1 MMKLIISKIAD
12 ENTLNEINDYGDTAL
27 MLVLGNKHADEECVQ
42 WFMSNENIHM
52 PNKEKNYPIHQII
65 YGNKIEALKF
75 FIKNNVDFTI
85 KDIQGDTVL
94 HYAAFFCKDKEIVNL
109 IKSKCNQVSLNE
121 KNNEEETPLM
131 YALEQN
137 SDEKLIELFMSNENI
152 NIPNKNDE
160 YPIDLAIKNERNEV
174 LKMLQ
179 EKNAKSSSIN
189 L

>member
-1 MMKLIISKIAD
+1 
-12 ENTLNEINDYGDTAL
+12 
-27 MLVLGNKHADEECVQ
+27 
-42 WFMSNENIHM
+42 
-52 PNKEKNYPIHQII
+52 
-65 YGNKIEALKF
+65 
-75 FIKNNVDFTI
+75 
-85 KDIQGDTVL
+85 
-94 HYAAFFCKDKEIVNL
+94 VNL
-109 IKSKCNQVSLNE
+109 IKSKCNEGSLNE

-131 YALEQN
+131 YALAQN
-137 SDEKLIELFMSNENI
+137 SDEKLIGLFMSNENI